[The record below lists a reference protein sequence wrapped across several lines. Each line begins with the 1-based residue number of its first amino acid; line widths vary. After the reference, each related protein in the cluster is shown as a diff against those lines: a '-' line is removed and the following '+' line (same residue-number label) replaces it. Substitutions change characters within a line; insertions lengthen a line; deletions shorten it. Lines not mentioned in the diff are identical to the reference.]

1 MESFKLLNL
10 VMMVIELMEMA
21 VGRVVLLKMGLVVVD
36 NLVNLQT
43 VRDLLLVQYV
53 EMEYSRQERD
63 VIMVIRKGALIVVF
77 GLVTIV

>member
-10 VMMVIELMEMA
+10 VMMVIELMEM
-21 VGRVVLLKMGLVVVD
+21 VVDKVVLLKMGLVVVD
-36 NLVNLQT
+36 SSVNLQT
-43 VRDLLLVQYV
+43 VRNLLLVQYV

>member
-1 MESFKLLNL
+1 
-10 VMMVIELMEMA
+10 MMVIELMEMA

-36 NLVNLQT
+36 SSVNLQT

>member
-1 MESFKLLNL
+1 MDK
-10 VMMVIELMEMA
+10 
-21 VGRVVLLKMGLVVVD
+21 VVLLKMGLVVVD
-36 NLVNLQT
+36 SSVNLQT

-53 EMEYSRQERD
+53 EMEYSRQERN

>member
-36 NLVNLQT
+36 SSVNLQT